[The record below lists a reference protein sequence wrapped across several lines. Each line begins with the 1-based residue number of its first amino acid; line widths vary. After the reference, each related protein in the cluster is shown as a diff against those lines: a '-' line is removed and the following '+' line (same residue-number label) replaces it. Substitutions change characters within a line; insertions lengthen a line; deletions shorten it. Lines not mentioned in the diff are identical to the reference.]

1 VATKSGR
8 LEFADWVVDP
18 RNPLPARV
26 MANRI
31 WQGHFGDGI
40 VRTPDNF
47 GKLGDRP
54 ANPELLDYLARRF
67 MEDGWSVK
75 KMHRLIMLSQTY
87 QMSAEYD
94 LAEKEKDPE
103 DRLISRFPR
112 QRLSIEEI
120 RDAFLAIGGDL
131 DLTMGGTLDPGV
143 GTDGETSASRISMN
157 PESTNR
163 RSIYLPL
170 RRSNLP
176 TLYMLFDFGDATSP
190 EGKRNPTT
198 VATQALF
205 VMNSP
210 MVDRESKALA
220 DKVLAQN
227 KTDTKRL
234 EEAYVAIL
242 DRRPD
247 PSEIDMGLT
256 YMQNLRRKWKN
267 INEEKAWQS
276 FCHALMA
283 SNEFIYVY

>member
-1 VATKSGR
+1 
-8 LEFADWVVDP
+8 
-18 RNPLPARV
+18 
-26 MANRI
+26 
-31 WQGHFGDGI
+31 
-40 VRTPDNF
+40 
-47 GKLGDRP
+47 
-54 ANPELLDYLARRF
+54 
-67 MEDGWSVK
+67 MENGWSVK

-94 LAEKEKDPE
+94 EAKKAKDPE

-210 MVDRESKALA
+210 MVDREAKALA
-220 DKVLAQN
+220 DRALAQN
-227 KTDTKRL
+227 EKPIPGVSKKSIWRFSTGVPTRAKSIWASLTCRTCAASGTD
-234 EEAYVAIL
+234 
-242 DRRPD
+242 
-247 PSEIDMGLT
+247 
-256 YMQNLRRKWKN
+256 

>member
-1 VATKSGR
+1 
-8 LEFADWVVDP
+8 
-18 RNPLPARV
+18 
-26 MANRI
+26 
-31 WQGHFGDGI
+31 
-40 VRTPDNF
+40 
-47 GKLGDRP
+47 
-54 ANPELLDYLARRF
+54 
-67 MEDGWSVK
+67 MEDGWSIK
-75 KMHRLIMLSQTY
+75 KMHRLVMLSKTY

-94 LAEKEKDPE
+94 LAKKEKDPE
-103 DRLISRFPR
+103 DRLVSRFPKR
-112 QRLSIEEI
+112 RLSIEEI
-120 RDAFLAIGGDL
+120 RDTFLAIGGDL

-176 TLYMLFDFGDATSP
+176 TLYTLFDFGDATSP
-190 EGKRNPTT
+190 EGKRSPTT

-210 MVDRESKALA
+210 LVDREA
-220 DKVLAQN
+220 KVLADRVLARN
-227 KTDTKRL
+227 KKDARRI
-234 EEAYVAIL
+234 EEVYIAVL

-247 PSEIDMGLT
+247 PGEIDTGLT
-256 YMQNLRRKWKN
+256 YIQSIRRRWKD
-267 INEEKAWQS
+267 IGEEKAWLS